1 MQTTF
6 IYALICPKT
15 NHVKYIGKADNVNRR
30 LRQHIYQS
38 KYSDSNKNTWIKNL
52 LKENYKPEIEIID
65 EVLFED
71 WGYWED
77 FWIKYFKFLGF
88 NLINEMNGGHGYGKH
103 SQETIEKIRKSQLG
117 ENNPMYGKP
126 SSKGMLGKKHSKET
140 KLKISK
146 ANKGRINYYWLGRN
160 HTEETKIKIGEKNS
174 FNSMGEKNSQF
185 GTCWITNGEKNLKI
199 KKEDYSKY
207 ESLSW
212 VKGRVYNK

>member
-15 NHVKYIGKADNVNRR
+15 KHIKYIGKSDEVKRR

-38 KYSDSNKNTWIKNL
+38 KYSSSNKNIWIKNL

-65 EVLFED
+65 EVLFDD
-71 WGYWED
+71 WGYWEN
-77 FWIKYFKFLGF
+77 FWIKYYKFLGF
-88 NLINEMNGGHGYGKH
+88 NLTNEMDGGHGYGKH
-103 SQETIEKIRKSQLG
+103 SPETIEKIRKSQLG

-126 SSKGMLGKKHSKET
+126 PSKGMLGKKHSKET
-140 KLKISK
+140 KSKISK
-146 ANKGRINYYWLGRN
+146 ANKGKINYYWLGRN
-160 HTEETKIKIGEKNS
+160 HKEETKRKIGEKNS
-174 FNSMGEKNSQF
+174 FNIGEKNSQF

-207 ESLSW
+207 ELLGW
-212 VKGRVYNK
+212 TKGRVYNK

>member
-6 IYALICPKT
+6 IYGLICPKT
-15 NHVKYIGKADNVNRR
+15 NQLKYIG
-30 LRQHIYQS
+30 
-38 KYSDSNKNTWIKNL
+38 
-52 LKENYKPEIEIID
+52 
-65 EVLFED
+65 
-71 WGYWED
+71 
-77 FWIKYFKFLGF
+77 
-88 NLINEMNGGHGYGKH
+88 
-103 SQETIEKIRKSQLG
+103 
-117 ENNPMYGKP
+117 
-126 SSKGMLGKKHSKET
+126 
-140 KLKISK
+140 K

-207 ESLSW
+207 ESLGW